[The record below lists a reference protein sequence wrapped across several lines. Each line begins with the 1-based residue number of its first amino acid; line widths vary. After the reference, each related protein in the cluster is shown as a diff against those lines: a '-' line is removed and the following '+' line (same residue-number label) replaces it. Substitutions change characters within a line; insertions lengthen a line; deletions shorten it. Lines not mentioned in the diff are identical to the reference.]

1 MVRLMEDIKD
11 LSVEAERELARTF
24 MGRIEW
30 EMIVIGLLQ
39 FVVWIACWV
48 LVINGTLAL
57 WEGFLLSVF
66 TTAFAY
72 LPSHA
77 GQHGHLSGGDKN
89 KEWLNFWV
97 GQISLIP
104 LSQSH
109 DILKATHLK
118 HHAHTNDPEK
128 DPDFYHTHVDSLWK
142 VAKNVNNSYNENGKV
157 QEIIR
162 DYAEKDPKFAQSIA
176 EGSKWSILF
185 YFSKI
190 VLVLNFPLETL
201 FLWWLPGKI
210 IQIYLGV
217 VFSHLPHRS
226 LEPGRYKDTKF
237 WTNGIP
243 RFFNHSMQIHVMHHM
258 YPKICHFDEP
268 KAIEALKPFM
278 IERGIPGADK
288 IPEKLRYNPTITA

>member
-1 MVRLMEDIKD
+1 MVRLMKDIKD
-11 LSVEAERELARTF
+11 LSVEAERELALSL
-24 MGRIEW
+24 MHRIEW
-30 EMIVIGLLQ
+30 EMIVIRLLQ
-39 FVVWIACWV
+39 FVVWIACWG

-142 VAKNVNNSYNENGKV
+142 VAKNINNSYNENGKV

-201 FLWWLPGKI
+201 FLWWLPGRI
-210 IQIYLGV
+210 INIYLGV

-288 IPEKLRYNPTITA
+288 IPENLRYNPTITA

>member
-176 EGSKWSILF
+176 EGSKWSIFF

-190 VLVLNFPLETL
+190 VLVLNFPFETL

-217 VFSHLPHRS
+217 VFFSPS
-226 LEPGRYKDTKF
+226 SQKF
-237 WTNGIP
+237 RART
-243 RFFNHSMQIHVMHHM
+243 
-258 YPKICHFDEP
+258 
-268 KAIEALKPFM
+268 L
-278 IERGIPGADK
+278 
-288 IPEKLRYNPTITA
+288 

>member
-39 FVVWIACWV
+39 FIVWIVCWV

-109 DILKATHLK
+109 EILKATHLK

-128 DPDFYHTHVDSLWK
+128 D
-142 VAKNVNNSYNENGKV
+142 
-157 QEIIR
+157 Q
-162 DYAEKDPKFAQSIA
+162 
-176 EGSKWSILF
+176 IL
-185 YFSKI
+185 
-190 VLVLNFPLETL
+190 
-201 FLWWLPGKI
+201 
-210 IQIYLGV
+210 
-217 VFSHLPHRS
+217 SHSCR
-226 LEPGRYKDTKF
+226 
-237 WTNGIP
+237 
-243 RFFNHSMQIHVMHHM
+243 
-258 YPKICHFDEP
+258 
-268 KAIEALKPFM
+268 
-278 IERGIPGADK
+278 
-288 IPEKLRYNPTITA
+288 

>member
-1 MVRLMEDIKD
+1 MLG
-11 LSVEAERELARTF
+11 LSYQ
-24 MGRIEW
+24 W
-30 EMIVIGLLQ
+30 
-39 FVVWIACWV
+39 
-48 LVINGTLAL
+48 TLAL

-109 DILKATHLK
+109 EILKATHLK

-157 QEIIR
+157 QEIIK

-176 EGSKWSILF
+176 EGSKWSIFF

-190 VLVLNFPLETL
+190 VLVLNFPFETL
-201 FLWWLPGKI
+201 LLWWLPGKI

-288 IPEKLRYNPTITA
+288 IPENLRYNPTITA